1 MLRFDGIY
9 TCKMYYIRSGMAET
23 TAYRPLHDVYTFKY
37 IKFYPDGSMVSVYT
51 TMPPIKFV
59 PKFIQHQN
67 NLFEIVNEMNQELKQ
82 QSHKR
87 KNKADILA

>member
-23 TAYRPLHDVYTFKY
+23 TAYRPLHDVYSFKY

-67 NLFEIVNEMNQELKQ
+67 NLFEIVNEMNQELK
-82 QSHKR
+82 
-87 KNKADILA
+87 